1 MRVEERA
8 ALVTGAGSGIGAAI
22 ARRLAGNGARV
33 AIVDRDGAAAEA
45 AAEAICADGGTAFA
59 VAADATEAGEVERA
73 VAHVHERFGSLDIL
87 VNNVGIVRDNYLTRM
102 PEEDWD
108 AVLTVNLKSYF
119 LCSKAAAGRMMAQRR
134 GRVVN
139 VSSRAWLG
147 NPGQANY
154 SAAKAGI
161 VGLTRS
167 MAIELGKFDITVNCV
182 APGFID
188 TPLTRA
194 LKPEVWERMV
204 KAQPIARIGTAEEVA
219 YAVQFFASDEAFYM
233 NGQVLYVCG
242 GKSLGAFGS
251 A

>member
-1 MRVEERA
+1 MRVEDRA
-8 ALVTGAGSGIGAAI
+8 AVVTGAGSGIGAAI
-22 ARRLAGNGARV
+22 AQRLAAHRAKL
-33 AIVDRDGAAAEA
+33 AIVDRDGAAARKVA
-45 AAEAICADGGTAFA
+45 DAITADGGTAIA
-59 VAADATEAGEVERA
+59 VTADVTKSADVDAALQEVTGKLGA
-73 VAHVHERFGSLDIL
+73 LDIL

-108 AVLTVNLKSYF
+108 AVLAINLKSYF
-119 LCSKAAAGRMMAQRR
+119 LCSKAAARIMMDQKRGRM
-134 GRVVN
+134 VN

-219 YAVQFFASDEAFYM
+219 YAVHFFASEEAFYM

-242 GKSLGAFGS
+242 GKSLGSFGS

>member
-1 MRVEERA
+1 MGVQDRV
-8 ALVTGAGSGIGAAI
+8 ALVTGGGSGIGAAI
-22 ARRLAGNGARV
+22 ARRLAGHGAKV
-33 AIVDRDGAAAEA
+33 AIVDRDIAAAGA
-45 AAEAICADGGTAFA
+45 IAGAIRAEGGTALA
-59 VAADATEAGEVERA
+59 VAADVTSAGDVAQAVETVSRDLGA
-73 VAHVHERFGSLDIL
+73 LDIL

-108 AVLTVNLKSYF
+108 AVLAVNLKSYF
-119 LCSKAAAGRMMAQRR
+119 LCSKAAASVMMAQRH
-134 GRVVN
+134 GRMVN

-167 MAIELGKFDITVNCV
+167 MAIELGKFSITVNCV

-219 YAVQFFASDEAFYM
+219 YAVEFFASDEAFYM

-242 GKSLGAFGS
+242 GKSLGSFGS